1 MVTRLSRK
9 MSACC
14 SGVGSR
20 VVGGKFGVSGV
31 LDVDALVPNPAD
43 AVVRDGKGML
53 IAAKSSF

>member
-1 MVTRLSRK
+1 LSRK